1 MNLIYKVGKGLIYLH
16 INKKIKRSNIIKI
29 GQEVLR
35 TESMALNKLTK
46 NLNKSFV
53 DAVELISQQNGKLII
68 SGVGKSGNI
77 AAKIAASFTSTGIP
91 AIYLNPVDASHGD
104 MGIIQKNDVLIILSN
119 SGESNE
125 LADLINFSKK
135 KKLKIISITSTH
147 KSLLAKNSDI
157 NLILPNHK
165 EADKLQ
171 TIPTT
176 STTMSLALGDALC
189 CSVLSLRKFDK
200 NSFSELH
207 PGGKIGKKLKT
218 LNEIMDTDIPI
229 IGSNSSIVDAV
240 LVMTEKKYGCAV
252 VLDKNKKI
260 KGIITDGDLRRS
272 IGKINMT
279 EKATKIMKNKPII
292 AKSDLLISS
301 AIVLMN
307 KHSITS
313 LIVAKLNKPIG
324 IVNLKKCLDND

>member
-1 MNLIYKVGKGLIYLH
+1 M
-16 INKKIKRSNIIKI
+16 
-29 GQEVLR
+29 
-35 TESMALNKLTK
+35 
-46 NLNKSFV
+46 NKSRIKKEGKKVIKLESGALAKLSNSLDNNFV
-53 DAVELISQQNGKLII
+53 EAVELISNQNGKIII

-104 MGIIQKNDVLIILSN
+104 MGIIDKNDVLIILSN

-135 KKLKIISITSTH
+135 KKIKIISITSTH
-147 KSLLAKNSDI
+147 KSLLSKNSDI
-157 NLILPNHK
+157 NLILPSHI

-171 TIPTT
+171 MIPTT

-200 NSFSELH
+200 KSFSELH
-207 PGGKIGKKLKT
+207 PGGRIGKKLKT
-218 LNEIMDTDIPI
+218 LRDIMDTDIPI
-229 IGSNSSIVDAV
+229 IRSGSSIIDAV
-240 LVMTEKKYGCAV
+240 LIMTEKKYGCVV

-272 IGKINMT
+272 IAKINIK
-279 EKATKIMKNKPII
+279 EKATNIMKSKPII
-292 AKSDLLISS
+292 AKGDLLISS

-313 LIVAKLNKPIG
+313 LIIANQNKPIG
-324 IVNLKKCLDND
+324 IVNIKKCLENES

>member
-1 MNLIYKVGKGLIYLH
+1 MNKS
-16 INKKIKRSNIIKI
+16 KIKKV
-29 GQEVLR
+29 GQEVIKL
-35 TESMALNKLTK
+35 ESLALTK
-46 NLNKSFV
+46 LSKSLGNDFIK
-53 DAVELISQQNGKLII
+53 AVELISNLNGKIII

-77 AAKIAASFTSTGIP
+77 AGKIAASFTSTGIP

-104 MGIIQKNDVLIILSN
+104 MGIVEKSDILIILSN

-125 LADLINFSKK
+125 LADLINYSKK
-135 KKLKIISITSTH
+135 KKIKIISITSIK
-147 KSLLAKNSDI
+147 KSLLSKNSDI
-157 NLILPNHK
+157 SLILPSHK

-200 NSFSELH
+200 KSFVELH

-229 IGSNSSIVDAV
+229 INTQSSIVDAV
-240 LVMTEKKYGCAV
+240 LIMTEKKYGCVV
-252 VLDKNKKI
+252 VLDNDKKI

-272 IGKINMT
+272 ISNINMNK
-279 EKATKIMKNKPII
+279 KATNIMKSKPIV
-292 AKSDLLISS
+292 ATSDLLISS

-307 KHSITS
+307 KYSITS
-313 LIVAKLNKPIG
+313 LIVTRQNKPIG
-324 IVNLKKCLDND
+324 IVNLKKCLEND

>member
-1 MNLIYKVGKGLIYLH
+1 MNKS
-16 INKKIKRSNIIKI
+16 KIKKV
-29 GQEVLR
+29 GQEVIKL
-35 TESMALNKLTK
+35 ESIALAKLS
-46 NLNKSFV
+46 KSLDKDFIK
-53 DAVELISQQNGKLII
+53 AVELISKQNGKII
-68 SGVGKSGNI
+68 VSGVGKSGNI
-77 AAKIAASFTSTGIP
+77 AGKIAASFTSTGIP

-104 MGIIQKNDVLIILSN
+104 MGIIEKNDVLIILSN
-119 SGESNE
+119 SGESHE

-135 KKLKIISITSTH
+135 KKIKIISITSSK
-147 KSLLAKNSDI
+147 KSLLSKNSDI
-157 NLILPNHK
+157 GLVLPPHS

-200 NSFSELH
+200 KSFSELH

-218 LNEIMDTDIPI
+218 LDEIMDIDIPI
-229 IGSNSSIVDAV
+229 IQSNSSIIDAV
-240 LVMTEKKYGCAV
+240 LMMTEKKYGCVV
-252 VLDKNKKI
+252 VLDRNKEI

-272 IGKINMT
+272 IEKIDMK
-279 EKATKIMKNKPII
+279 EKATNIMKSRPIV
-292 AKSDLLISS
+292 ATSDLLISS

-313 LIVAKLNKPIG
+313 LIVARQNKPIG
-324 IVNLKKCLDND
+324 IVNIKKCLEND

>member
-1 MNLIYKVGKGLIYLH
+1 MNKS
-16 INKKIKRSNIIKI
+16 KIKKV
-29 GQEVLR
+29 GQEVIKL
-35 TESMALNKLTK
+35 ESIALAKLS
-46 NLNKSFV
+46 KSLDKDFIK
-53 DAVELISQQNGKLII
+53 AVELISKQNGKII
-68 SGVGKSGNI
+68 VSGVGKSGNI
-77 AAKIAASFTSTGIP
+77 AGKIAASFTSTGIP

-104 MGIIQKNDVLIILSN
+104 MGIIEKNDVLIILSN
-119 SGESNE
+119 SGETHE

-135 KKLKIISITSTH
+135 KKIKIISITSSK
-147 KSLLAKNSDI
+147 KSLLSKNSDI
-157 NLILPNHK
+157 GLVLPPHS

-200 NSFSELH
+200 KSFSELH

-218 LNEIMDTDIPI
+218 LNEIMDIDIPI
-229 IGSNSSIVDAV
+229 IQSNSSIIDAV
-240 LVMTEKKYGCAV
+240 LMMTEKKYGCVV
-252 VLDKNKKI
+252 VLDRNKKI

-272 IGKINMT
+272 IEKIDMK
-279 EKATKIMKNKPII
+279 EKATNIMKSRPIV
-292 AKSDLLISS
+292 ATSDLLISS

-313 LIVAKLNKPIG
+313 LIVARNNKPIG
-324 IVNLKKCLDND
+324 IVNIKKCLEND

>member
-1 MNLIYKVGKGLIYLH
+1 MNRS
-16 INKKIKRSNIIKI
+16 KIKKV
-29 GQEVLR
+29 GQEVIKL
-35 TESMALNKLTK
+35 ESLALTK
-46 NLNKSFV
+46 LSKSLGYDFIK
-53 DAVELISQQNGKLII
+53 AVELISNLNGKIII

-77 AAKIAASFTSTGIP
+77 AGKIAASFTSTGIP

-104 MGIIQKNDVLIILSN
+104 MGIVEKSDILIILSN

-135 KKLKIISITSTH
+135 KKIKIISITSIK
-147 KSLLAKNSDI
+147 KSLLSKNSDI
-157 NLILPNHK
+157 NLILPSHK

-200 NSFSELH
+200 KSFVELH

-229 IGSNSSIVDAV
+229 INTQSSIVDAV
-240 LVMTEKKYGCAV
+240 LIMTEKKYGCVV
-252 VLDKNKKI
+252 VLDNNKKI

-272 IGKINMT
+272 ISNINMNK
-279 EKATKIMKNKPII
+279 KATNIMKSKPIV
-292 AKSDLLISS
+292 ATSDLLISS

-307 KHSITS
+307 KYSITS
-313 LIVAKLNKPIG
+313 LIVTRQNKPIG
-324 IVNLKKCLDND
+324 IVNLKKCLEND

>member
-1 MNLIYKVGKGLIYLH
+1 MN
-16 INKKIKRSNIIKI
+16 NSRIKKI
-29 GQEVLR
+29 GQEVIKL
-35 TESMALNKLTK
+35 ESVALSKLS
-46 NLNKSFV
+46 KSLDKDFV
-53 DAVELISQQNGKLII
+53 KAVELISKQNGKVIL

-77 AAKIAASFTSTGIP
+77 AGKIAASFTSTGIP

-104 MGIIQKNDVLIILSN
+104 MGIIEKNDILIILSN

-135 KKLKIISITSTH
+135 KKIKIISITSFK
-147 KSLLAKNSDI
+147 KSLLSKNSDI
-157 NLILPNHK
+157 NLVLPAHL
-165 EADKLQ
+165 EADKLK

-200 NSFSELH
+200 KSFIELH

-218 LNEIMDTDIPI
+218 LNEIMDTDIPVI
-229 IGSNSSIVDAV
+229 QSSASVIDAV
-240 LVMTEKKYGCAV
+240 LAMTEKKYGCVV

-272 IGKINMT
+272 IAKIDMK
-279 EKATKIMKNKPII
+279 EKATNIMKSKPVL
-292 AKSDLLISS
+292 ATSDLLISS
-301 AIVLMN
+301 AIILMN
-307 KHSITS
+307 NHSITS
-313 LIVAKLNKPIG
+313 LIIAKQNKPVG
-324 IVNLKKCLDND
+324 IVNIKKCLEND

>member
-1 MNLIYKVGKGLIYLH
+1 MNKS
-16 INKKIKRSNIIKI
+16 KIKKV
-29 GQEVLR
+29 GQEVIKL
-35 TESMALNKLTK
+35 ESIALAKLS
-46 NLNKSFV
+46 KSLDKDFIK
-53 DAVELISQQNGKLII
+53 AVELISKQNGKII
-68 SGVGKSGNI
+68 VSGVGKSGNI
-77 AAKIAASFTSTGIP
+77 AGKIAASFTSTGIP

-104 MGIIQKNDVLIILSN
+104 MGIVEKNDVLIILSN
-119 SGESNE
+119 SGESHE

-135 KKLKIISITSTH
+135 KKIKIISITSSK
-147 KSLLAKNSDI
+147 KSLLSKNSDI
-157 NLILPNHK
+157 GLVLPPHS

-200 NSFSELH
+200 KSFSELH

-218 LNEIMDTDIPI
+218 LNEIMDIDIPI
-229 IGSNSSIVDAV
+229 IQSNSSIIDAV
-240 LVMTEKKYGCAV
+240 LMMTEKKYGCVV
-252 VLDKNKKI
+252 VLDRNKEI

-272 IGKINMT
+272 IEKIDMK
-279 EKATKIMKNKPII
+279 EKATNIMKSRPIV
-292 AKSDLLISS
+292 ATSDLLISS

-313 LIVAKLNKPIG
+313 LIVARQNKPIG
-324 IVNLKKCLDND
+324 IVNIKNCLEND

>member
-1 MNLIYKVGKGLIYLH
+1 MNKS
-16 INKKIKRSNIIKI
+16 KIKKV
-29 GQEVLR
+29 GQEVIKL
-35 TESMALNKLTK
+35 ESIALAKLS
-46 NLNKSFV
+46 KSLDKDFIK
-53 DAVELISQQNGKLII
+53 AVELISKQNGKII
-68 SGVGKSGNI
+68 VSGVGKSGNI
-77 AAKIAASFTSTGIP
+77 AGKIAASFTSTGIP

-104 MGIIQKNDVLIILSN
+104 MGIVERNDVLVILSN
-119 SGESNE
+119 SGESHE

-135 KKLKIISITSTH
+135 KKIKIISITSSK
-147 KSLLAKNSDI
+147 KSLLSKNSDI
-157 NLILPNHK
+157 GLVLPPHS

-200 NSFSELH
+200 KSFSELH

-218 LNEIMDTDIPI
+218 LNEIMDIDIPI
-229 IGSNSSIVDAV
+229 IQSNSSIIDAV
-240 LVMTEKKYGCAV
+240 LMMTEKKYGCVV
-252 VLDKNKKI
+252 VLDRNKEI

-272 IGKINMT
+272 IEKIDMK
-279 EKATKIMKNKPII
+279 EKATNIMKSRPIV
-292 AKSDLLISS
+292 ATSDLLISS

-313 LIVAKLNKPIG
+313 LIVARQNKPIG
-324 IVNLKKCLDND
+324 IVNIKKCLEND

>member
-1 MNLIYKVGKGLIYLH
+1 MNKS
-16 INKKIKRSNIIKI
+16 KIKKV
-29 GQEVLR
+29 GQEVIKL
-35 TESMALNKLTK
+35 ESLALTK
-46 NLNKSFV
+46 LSKSLGNDFIK
-53 DAVELISQQNGKLII
+53 AVELISNLNGKIII

-104 MGIIQKNDVLIILSN
+104 MGIVEKSDILIILSN

-135 KKLKIISITSTH
+135 KKIKIISITSIK
-147 KSLLAKNSDI
+147 KSLLSKNSDI
-157 NLILPNHK
+157 SLILPSHK

-200 NSFSELH
+200 KSFVELH

-229 IGSNSSIVDAV
+229 INTQSSIVDAV
-240 LVMTEKKYGCAV
+240 LIMTEKKYGCVV
-252 VLDKNKKI
+252 VLDNNKKI

-272 IGKINMT
+272 ISNINMNK
-279 EKATKIMKNKPII
+279 KATNIMKSKPIV
-292 AKSDLLISS
+292 ATSDLLISS

-307 KHSITS
+307 KYSITS
-313 LIVAKLNKPIG
+313 LIVTRQNKPIG
-324 IVNLKKCLDND
+324 IVNLKKCLEND

>member
-1 MNLIYKVGKGLIYLH
+1 MNKS
-16 INKKIKRSNIIKI
+16 KIKKV
-29 GQEVLR
+29 GQEVIKL
-35 TESMALNKLTK
+35 ESIALAKLS
-46 NLNKSFV
+46 KSLDKDFIK
-53 DAVELISQQNGKLII
+53 AVELISQQNGKII
-68 SGVGKSGNI
+68 VSGVGKSGNI
-77 AAKIAASFTSTGIP
+77 AGKIAASFTSTGIP

-104 MGIIQKNDVLIILSN
+104 MGIVEKNDVLIILSN
-119 SGESNE
+119 SGESHE

-135 KKLKIISITSTH
+135 KKIKIISITSSK
-147 KSLLAKNSDI
+147 KSLLSKNSDI
-157 NLILPNHK
+157 GLVLPPHS

-200 NSFSELH
+200 KSFSELH

-218 LNEIMDTDIPI
+218 LNEIMDIDIPI
-229 IGSNSSIVDAV
+229 IQSNSSIIDAV
-240 LVMTEKKYGCAV
+240 LMMTEKKYGCVV
-252 VLDKNKKI
+252 VLDRNKEI

-272 IGKINMT
+272 IEKIDMK
-279 EKATKIMKNKPII
+279 EKATSIMKSRPIV
-292 AKSDLLISS
+292 ATSDLLISS

-313 LIVAKLNKPIG
+313 LIVARQNKPIG
-324 IVNLKKCLDND
+324 IVNIKKCLEND

>member
-1 MNLIYKVGKGLIYLH
+1 MNKS
-16 INKKIKRSNIIKI
+16 KIKKV
-29 GQEVLR
+29 GQEVIKL
-35 TESMALNKLTK
+35 ESFALAKLS
-46 NLNKSFV
+46 KSLDKDFIK
-53 DAVELISQQNGKLII
+53 AVELISKQNGKIII

-77 AAKIAASFTSTGIP
+77 AGKIAASFTSTGIP

-104 MGIIQKNDVLIILSN
+104 MGIVEKNDVLIILSN
-119 SGESNE
+119 SGESHE

-135 KKLKIISITSTH
+135 KKIKIISITSSK
-147 KSLLAKNSDI
+147 KSLLSKNSDI
-157 NLILPNHK
+157 GLVLPPHS

-200 NSFSELH
+200 KSFSELH

-218 LNEIMDTDIPI
+218 LNEIMDIDIPI
-229 IGSNSSIVDAV
+229 IQSNSSIIDAV
-240 LVMTEKKYGCAV
+240 LMMTEKKYGCVV
-252 VLDKNKKI
+252 VLDRNKEI

-272 IGKINMT
+272 IEKIDMK
-279 EKATKIMKNKPII
+279 EKATSIMKSKPIV
-292 AKSDLLISS
+292 ATSDLLISS

-313 LIVAKLNKPIG
+313 LIVARQNKPIG
-324 IVNLKKCLDND
+324 IVNIKKCLEND

>member
-1 MNLIYKVGKGLIYLH
+1 MNRS
-16 INKKIKRSNIIKI
+16 KIKKV
-29 GQEVLR
+29 GQEVIKL
-35 TESMALNKLTK
+35 ESLALTK
-46 NLNKSFV
+46 LSKSLGNDFIK
-53 DAVELISQQNGKLII
+53 AVELISNLNGKIII

-77 AAKIAASFTSTGIP
+77 AGKIAASFTSTGIP

-104 MGIIQKNDVLIILSN
+104 MGIVEKSDILIILSN

-135 KKLKIISITSTH
+135 KKIKIISITSIK
-147 KSLLAKNSDI
+147 KSLLSKNSDI
-157 NLILPNHK
+157 NLILPSHK

-200 NSFSELH
+200 KSFFELH

-218 LNEIMDTDIPI
+218 LKEIMDTDIPI
-229 IGSNSSIVDAV
+229 INAQSSIVDAV
-240 LVMTEKKYGCAV
+240 LIMTEKKYGCVV
-252 VLDKNKKI
+252 VLDNNKKI

-272 IGKINMT
+272 ISNINMNK
-279 EKATKIMKNKPII
+279 KATNIMKSKPIV
-292 AKSDLLISS
+292 ATGDLLISS

-307 KHSITS
+307 KYSITS
-313 LIVAKLNKPIG
+313 LIVTRQNKPIG
-324 IVNLKKCLDND
+324 IVNLKKCLEND

>member
-1 MNLIYKVGKGLIYLH
+1 MNKS
-16 INKKIKRSNIIKI
+16 KIKKV
-29 GQEVLR
+29 GQEVIKL
-35 TESMALNKLTK
+35 ESIALAKLS
-46 NLNKSFV
+46 KSLDKDFIK
-53 DAVELISQQNGKLII
+53 AVELISKQNGKII
-68 SGVGKSGNI
+68 VSGVGKSGNI
-77 AAKIAASFTSTGIP
+77 AGKIAASFTSTGIP

-104 MGIIQKNDVLIILSN
+104 MGIIEKNDALIILSN
-119 SGESNE
+119 SGESHE

-135 KKLKIISITSTH
+135 KKIKIISITSSK
-147 KSLLAKNSDI
+147 KSLLSKNSDI
-157 NLILPNHK
+157 GLVLPPHS

-200 NSFSELH
+200 KSFSELH

-218 LNEIMDTDIPI
+218 LNEIMDIDIPI
-229 IGSNSSIVDAV
+229 IQSNSSIIDAV
-240 LVMTEKKYGCAV
+240 LMMTEKKYGCVV
-252 VLDKNKKI
+252 VLDRNKEI

-272 IGKINMT
+272 IEKIDMK
-279 EKATKIMKNKPII
+279 EKATSIMKSRPIV
-292 AKSDLLISS
+292 ATSDLLISS

-313 LIVAKLNKPIG
+313 LIVARQNKPIG
-324 IVNLKKCLDND
+324 IVNIKKCLEND